1 MAAIDIPAL
10 TRGISGLFTA
20 DAEGKRAAEDRA
32 KEQQS
37 QAMVDF
43 LRQSQA
49 RDLQQRGRD
58 RRERLVLEKQQA
70 AEKKAQREAA
80 ATQLAS
86 QNAADEDVILGQLRE
101 PFDREDKSH
110 TFVMREARRRLAI
123 QNRVPRAGT
132 KPPKDPAEERKEA
145 ILKRAGELSRG
156 EMSGMPVNEIMSR
169 ATLEV
174 DQQQSFLE
182 NEPKL
187 KGALGHV
194 LRGVGGALSERLSG
208 QEDRVSSEEEPDED
222 PRQSVVQ
229 LVRSLAEQ
237 GFSHQAIQDSLKQRG
252 INIPLR

>member
-86 QNAADEDVILGQLRE
+86 QNAADEDVILGQLKE
-101 PFDREDKSH
+101 PFDREGKSH

-132 KPPKDPAEERKEA
+132 KPPKDPAEVQAEEREKA
-145 ILKRAGELSRG
+145 ILAERVRILRDNPG
-156 EMSGMPVNEIMSR
+156 MS
-169 ATLEV
+169 
-174 DQQQSFLE
+174 
-182 NEPKL
+182 
-187 KGALGHV
+187 
-194 LRGVGGALSERLSG
+194 
-208 QEDRVSSEEEPDED
+208 EPDVMRQATERIDQRQFLLESDIRIKDLNAGGQAPPSQAQEPTSSDDDLSQARQMIQGLDPATARQELTTAGFTED
-222 PRQSVVQ
+222 EITRI
-229 LVRSLAEQ
+229 L
-237 GFSHQAIQDSLKQRG
+237 G
-252 INIPLR
+252 N